1 MSRRNSGRTGKKQAS
16 DSPVTAAASAPGLD
30 PLHFVAPTEF
40 VELPSKGMGYPE
52 GHALFDN
59 DVIEI
64 RFMTAKDEDI
74 LTSATLLKKGVAI
87 DRFLQNVIVDKSI
100 AVNDLLI
107 GDKNAILIA
116 ARASGYGNLYETQVT
131 CPACGTKNNLTFDLN
146 NTNVSESKV
155 DPELGITNTPEGT
168 FMVNMPYTKFN
179 VEVRLLTG
187 EDEHQLAMN
196 TAAKKKNKLQETAMT
211 DQYRR
216 MIVSVNGHRDQSVLS
231 RYIENM
237 PLMDA
242 RHLRLAYKLVAPNV
256 EIKETLTCVSC
267 EHQQEVDVPFGADF
281 FWPDR

>member
-1 MSRRNSGRTGKKQAS
+1 MSRRNSGRTGRKKTS
-16 DSPVTAAASAPGLD
+16 ESPAPAATTTPALD

-40 VELPSKGMGYPE
+40 VELPSRGLGYPE
-52 GHALFDN
+52 GHPLFEN

-100 AVNDLLI
+100 TINELLI

-116 ARASGYGNLYETQVT
+116 ARSSGYGNLYETQVT
-131 CPACGTKNNLTFDLN
+131 CPSCGTKNNLTFDLN
-146 NTNVSESKV
+146 NTSVSESKT
-155 DPELGITNTPEGT
+155 DPELGITNTTDGT

-179 VEVRLLTG
+179 VEVRLMTG
-187 EDEHQLAMN
+187 EDEQQLARN
-196 TAAKKKNKLQETAMT
+196 SATRKKNRLQETAMT
-211 DQYRR
+211 DQYKR

-231 RYIENM
+231 RYIDNM